1 MRYRSFLIEN
11 FKGIKS
17 ATINLKSHEVTS
29 VALIGL
35 NESGKTTILQA
46 IHSFSADDESKVL
59 YGTSAKAD
67 ESKTDLIPRDRF
79 ADFTGNVLVRAEI
92 EISLQDKIYLK
103 LRLGQKA
110 ITVDPDTIPDS
121 FTVSNVNKYEVG
133 LHKGYSSTA
142 SLKIRIKTGKQQKFR
157 EANISEWSTIWS
169 IIKERIP
176 DISYYPT
183 FVFDV
188 PNRIYLTGHDTDHVN
203 RFYKKIFQDIL
214 DYEGSGLTISK
225 NIIPN
230 IRDESLIG
238 LWSDFLQSFWGS
250 SSQRRIEQVM
260 DRASEALTDVIL
272 SSWNQIFKDSVGQKK
287 IQIDWRPESGGDE
300 ATNHG
305 MYVKFQ
311 IRDGANRFDIAD
323 RSLGFRWFFCFLLFT
338 QFKTHRKNHPG
349 TLFLFDEPASNL
361 HARAQEKLLESFV
374 NISRSPNC
382 LVYST
387 HSHYMINPEWLDQA
401 YIVDNSAVD
410 YDKGPNIEEAK
421 SHVSDIRAIRYPE
434 FVNKNPGKTT
444 YFQPV
449 LDRLEVK
456 PSFLDLKDG
465 CVLVEGKSDFYILRY
480 AAFLYKLEK
489 LIIIPAFGSSTF
501 SALIP
506 LLIGWATNF
515 KVLLDGDAAGTNA
528 KVGYQKFD
536 LSEDHFVIVSDI
548 LANCKEP
555 ENLLAA
561 SDRALIQQELGLAE
575 SPSKKQI
582 MRFFQES
589 LAAKKKHKL
598 SVDFA
603 KSVKV
608 LIAAIK

>member
-1 MRYRSFLIEN
+1 MRYKSFHIEN

-17 ATINLKSHEVTS
+17 ATINLKTHEVTS

-46 IHSFSADDESKVL
+46 IHSFSPDDESKVL
-59 YGTSAKAD
+59 YGISAKAD
-67 ESKTDLIPRDRF
+67 ESKTDLIPRDQF
-79 ADFTGNVLVRAEI
+79 ADFTGSVLVRAEI
-92 EISLQDKIYLK
+92 EISAGDKAYVK
-103 LRLGQKA
+103 ARLGHKA
-110 ITVDPDTIPDS
+110 IIVDPDSIPDT
-121 FTVSNVNKYEVG
+121 FTVSNVNRYEVG
-133 LHKGYSSTA
+133 QHKGYSSTA
-142 SLKIRIKTGKQQKFR
+142 SLQFRVKTGKQQKFR
-157 EANISEWSTIWS
+157 STTPEEWKIIWLV
-169 IIKERIP
+169 IKERIP
-176 DISYYPT
+176 DISYFPT

-188 PNRIYLTGHDTDHVN
+188 PNQIYLTGHETDQVN
-203 RFYKKIFQDIL
+203 KFYKKIFQDIL
-214 DYEGSGLTISK
+214 DYEGSGLSITK

-238 LWSDFLQSFWGS
+238 QWADFLQSFWGS
-250 SSQRRIEQVM
+250 SSQKRIEQVM

-287 IQIDWRPESGGDE
+287 IQIDWRPESGGDG
-300 ATNHG
+300 ATSHG
-305 MYVKFQ
+305 MYIKFQ
-311 IRDGANRFDIAD
+311 IKDGANRFDIAD

-361 HARAQEKLLESFV
+361 HSRAQEKLLESFV
-374 NISRSPNC
+374 NISRNPNC
-382 LVYST
+382 LIYST

-410 YDKGPNIEEAK
+410 YDKGPNIEESK

-434 FVNKNPGKTT
+434 FVNKNPGTTT

-480 AAFLYKLEK
+480 ATFLYELEK
-489 LIIIPAFGSSTF
+489 VIIIPAFGSSTF

-506 LLIGWATNF
+506 LLLGWATNF
-515 KVLLDGDAAGTNA
+515 KILLDGDSAGTDA
-528 KVGYQKFD
+528 KADYKKFD
-536 LSEDHFVIVSDI
+536 LSEDRFIIVSD
-548 LANCKEP
+548 AVERCKEP
-555 ENLLAA
+555 EGLL
-561 SDRALIQQELGLAE
+561 SETDRELIQHELGL
-575 SPSKKQI
+575 SKNSSKKQI

-589 LAAKKKHKL
+589 LASKKKHQL
-598 SVDFA
+598 SADFA
-603 KSVKV
+603 QNVKA
-608 LIAAIK
+608 LISAIK

>member
-1 MRYRSFLIEN
+1 MAKQQF
-11 FKGIKS
+11 FKLSI
-17 ATINLKSHEVTS
+17 
-29 VALIGL
+29 
-35 NESGKTTILQA
+35 
-46 IHSFSADDESKVL
+46 FSPDDESKVL
-59 YGTSAKAD
+59 HGISPKAD

-79 ADFTGNVLVRAEI
+79 ADFTGSVLVRAEI
-92 EISLQDKIYLK
+92 EISVADKDYIK
-103 LRLGQKA
+103 TRLAQKA
-110 ITVDPDTIPDS
+110 ISVNPDSIPES
-121 FTVSNVNKYEVG
+121 FTVSNVNRYEVG
-133 LHKGYSSTA
+133 QHKSYSSTA
-142 SLKIRIKTGKQQKFR
+142 SLAFRVKTGRQQNFR
-157 EANISEWSTIWS
+157 HWTADEWKTIWL

-176 DISYYPT
+176 DISYFPT

-188 PNRIYLTGHDTDHVN
+188 PNQIYLTGHEMDQVN
-203 RFYKKIFQDIL
+203 KFYKKIFQDIL
-214 DYEGSGLTISK
+214 DYEGSGLSISK

-238 LWSDFLQSFWGS
+238 QWADFLQSFWGS
-250 SSQRRIEQVM
+250 SSQKRIEQVM

-300 ATNHG
+300 ATSHG
-305 MYVKFQ
+305 MYIKFQ
-311 IRDGANRFDIAD
+311 IKDGANRFDIAD

-361 HARAQEKLLESFV
+361 HSRAQEKLLESFV
-374 NISRSPNC
+374 NISRNPNC
-382 LVYST
+382 LIYST

-410 YDKGPNIEEAK
+410 YDKGPNIEETK

-480 AAFLYKLEK
+480 ATFLYKLEK
-489 LIIIPAFGSSTF
+489 VIIIPAFGSSTF
-501 SALIP
+501 SSLIP
-506 LLIGWATNF
+506 LLLGWATNF
-515 KVLLDGDAAGTNA
+515 KILLDGDSAGIDA
-528 KVGYQKFD
+528 KADYQKFG
-536 LSEDHFVIVSDI
+536 LSEDRFIIVSDVVP
-548 LANCKEP
+548 NCKEP
-555 ENLLAA
+555 ENLLTVA
-561 SDRALIQQELGLAE
+561 DRELIQHELGLTD

-589 LAAKKKHKL
+589 LAAKKSTG
-598 SVDFA
+598 SVLN
-603 KSVKV
+603 S
-608 LIAAIK
+608 LRGLRRSYQQ